1 MPEFN
6 DVVRQCGTSEV
17 CLARPFKQIHWKQ
30 TTAGILKLVLGEK

>member
-6 DVVRQCGTSEV
+6 DVRQCGALEV
-17 CLARPFKQIHWKQ
+17 CSARPFKQTHWKQ